1 MRSGDNRFKQA
12 LAAGRSQIGLWC
24 TLSTGFTAEV
34 VAGAGFDWLLLDTEH
49 SPGDVLTVLAQLQ
62 ALSGY
67 PVAPVVRPAS
77 NDPVLIKR
85 LLDCGAQSL
94 LIPYVE
100 TVADA
105 RAAVAAIRY
114 PPSGMRGVSAITRAT
129 QFGRVRNYARDA
141 EAGLCLIVQIETRRG
156 VDALEE
162 IAAVDGIDGVFVGPS
177 DLAAS
182 LGHIGDPGHPDVVA
196 VVEDAVARIVA
207 CGKPAGIL
215 TADPVFAERCIALGT
230 IFTAVGVDAA
240 LLARAA
246 DALAMW
252 FRPPTGTSHG
262 GG

>member
-1 MRSGDNRFKQA
+1 MRSADNPFKHA
-12 LAAGRSQIGLWC
+12 LAAGQPQIGLWC

-49 SPGDVLTVLAQLQ
+49 SPGDVLTVLGQLQ

-67 PVAPVVRPAS
+67 PVSPVVRPAS

-94 LIPYVE
+94 LIPYIESVS
-100 TVADA
+100 DA
-105 RAAVAAIRY
+105 RAAVTAIRY
-114 PPSGMRGVSAITRAT
+114 PPGGLRGVSAITRAT
-129 QFGRVRNYARDA
+129 HFGRVRDYARNA
-141 EAGLCLIVQIETRRG
+141 EAELCLIVQIETRRG
-156 VDALEE
+156 IDALEE
-162 IAAVDGIDGVFVGPS
+162 IAAVDGIDGIFVGPG

-182 LGHIGDPGHPDVVA
+182 LGHIGDPGHPEVVS
-196 VVEDAVARIVA
+196 VVEDAIARIVA

-246 DALAMW
+246 DALAAR
-252 FRPPTGTSHG
+252 FRPAAPASRDDD
-262 GG
+262 